1 MQKWRVVMMEAKAGA
16 RIHSMRAA
24 LRSARAARCTPV
36 CLQAVCGDEYQKV
49 AFVVYK
55 RA

>member
-1 MQKWRVVMMEAKAGA
+1 MHFPEYR
-16 RIHSMRAA
+16 RAA
-24 LRSARAARCTPV
+24 LRSARAARCTPI